1 MDLYYSCD
9 IMSKTPEK
17 SDRELSSE
25 SVTEYKKTEDE
36 RMNRLK
42 SEYRDYVYNLMFS
55 DKITIHEWWKK
66 RRVSTY
72 MSKWKIWIKWMEAK
86 YDDLYIPFRG
96 YSIGIARSWDKSW
109 LISMRDGSIIR
120 EIEYDK
126 IIVDNKDKLLVLV
139 QWDDVEEIYCYN
151 FKESRHW

>member
-1 MDLYYSCD
+1 MNEA
-9 IMSKTPEK
+9 PK
-17 SDRELSSE
+17 SPDTELNDKLL
-25 SVTEYKKTEDE
+25 TEYKDNEQYKPENE

-72 MSKWKIWIKWMEAK
+72 MSKWKIWIEWMEAK
-86 YDDLYIPFRG
+86 YDDLYIPFRN
-96 YSIGIARSWDKSW
+96 YSIGIARLWDKSW

>member
-1 MDLYYSCD
+1 
-9 IMSKTPEK
+9 MSEAPK
-17 SDRELSSE
+17 SPDTELNDKLF
-25 SVTEYKKTEDE
+25 TEYKDNEQYKPENE

-55 DKITIHEWWKK
+55 DKITIHESWKK

-72 MSKWKIWIKWMEAK
+72 MSKWKIWIEWMEAK

-96 YSIGIARSWDKSW
+96 YSIGIARLWDKSW
-109 LISMRDGSIIR
+109 LISIREGSIIR

-139 QWDDVEEIYCYN
+139 QWDDVEEVYCYSY
-151 FKESRHW
+151 KESRH

>member
-1 MDLYYSCD
+1 
-9 IMSKTPEK
+9 MSEAPK
-17 SDRELSSE
+17 SPDTELNDKLF
-25 SVTEYKKTEDE
+25 TEYKDNEQYKPENE

-72 MSKWKIWIKWMEAK
+72 MSKWKIWIEWMEAK
-86 YDDLYIPFRG
+86 YDDLYIPFRS
-96 YSIGIARSWDKSW
+96 YSIGIARLWDKSW

-126 IIVDNKDKLLVLV
+126 IIVDDKDKLLVLV
-139 QWDDVEEIYCYN
+139 QWDDVEEVYCYSY
-151 FKESRHW
+151 KESRH

>member
-1 MDLYYSCD
+1 MNEA
-9 IMSKTPEK
+9 PK
-17 SDRELSSE
+17 SPDTELNDKLL
-25 SVTEYKKTEDE
+25 TEYKDNEQYKPENE

-72 MSKWKIWIKWMEAK
+72 MSKWKIWIEWMEAK
-86 YDDLYIPFRG
+86 YDDLYIPFRS
-96 YSIGIARSWDKSW
+96 YSIGIARLWDKSW

-139 QWDDVEEIYCYN
+139 QWDDVEEVYCYSY
-151 FKESRHW
+151 KESRH